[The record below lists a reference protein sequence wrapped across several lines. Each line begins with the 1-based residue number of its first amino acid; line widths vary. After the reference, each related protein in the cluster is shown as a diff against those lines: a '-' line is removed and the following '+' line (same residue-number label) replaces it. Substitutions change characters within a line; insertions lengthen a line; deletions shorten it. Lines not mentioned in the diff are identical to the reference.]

1 MNTAVYTEIRL
12 LLTLWNLGEGK
23 GLVKRSVL
31 LRSTCKGKEKA
42 TIHNDFL
49 LKLQEDGAIAITDE
63 KVVKVSLTDVG
74 LQKLAAGMLSDD
86 FAFEGQLV
94 GSRLANA
101 GLKWFRENHGLV
113 VDENVGGDVVTE
125 ATLKIS
131 TYDEF
136 KAVALETYDQLNRDY
151 NYDNLVPIYRIRRV
165 IGEQVTRSQFSD
177 WLLEMQSNEI
187 LQLQGGGVEDDAPDK
202 LEDSILT
209 KVSGLRCYAKKLAD

>member
-63 KVVKVSLTDVG
+63 KVVKVSLTDAG
-74 LQKLAAGMLSDD
+74 LQRLAVGMLSDD

-113 VDENVGGDVVTE
+113 VDQNVVVESAVTE
-125 ATLKIS
+125 SAPKIS
-131 TYDEF
+131 SYDEF

-151 NYDNLVPIYRIRRV
+151 NLSNLVPIYQIRRE
-165 IGEQVTRSQFSD
+165 IGDRVTRSQFNE
-177 WLLEMQSNEI
+177 WMLELQSKDI
-187 LQLQGGGVEDDAPDK
+187 LQFITGGVADLTPDK
-202 LEDSILT
+202 EKDSITTELG
-209 KVSGLRCYAKKLAD
+209 GLRYYAKLL

>member
-1 MNTAVYTEIRL
+1 
-12 LLTLWNLGEGK
+12 
-23 GLVKRSVL
+23 

>member
-49 LKLQEDGAIAITDE
+49 LKLQEDGAIAITEE
-63 KVVKVSLTDVG
+63 KVVKVSLTDAG
-74 LQKLAAGMLSDD
+74 LQRLAAGMLASD
-86 FAFEGQLV
+86 FVFEGQLV

-113 VDENVGGDVVTE
+113 VDEIVVTENASE

-151 NYDNLVPIYRIRRV
+151 NLSNLVPIYQIRRE
-165 IGEQVTRSQFSD
+165 IGDRVTRSQFND
-177 WLLEMQSNEI
+177 WMLELQSKDI
-187 LQLQGGGVEDDAPDK
+187 LQFITGGVADLTPDK
-202 LEDSILT
+202 EKDSITTELG
-209 KVSGLRCYAKKLAD
+209 GLRYYAKLL

>member
-165 IGEQVTRSQFSD
+165 IGEQVTRSQCSD

>member
-49 LKLQEDGAIAITDE
+49 LKLQEDGAIAITEE
-63 KVVKVSLTDVG
+63 KVVKVSLTDAG
-74 LQKLAAGMLSDD
+74 LQRLAAGMLAAD
-86 FAFEGQLV
+86 FVFEGQLV

-113 VDENVGGDVVTE
+113 VDEIVVTENASE

-151 NYDNLVPIYRIRRV
+151 NLSNLVPIYQIRRA
-165 IGEQVTRSQFSD
+165 IGDRVTRSQFNE
-177 WLLEMQSNEI
+177 WMLELQSKDI
-187 LQLQGGGVEDDAPDK
+187 LQFITGGVADLTPDK
-202 LEDSILT
+202 EKDSITTELG
-209 KVSGLRCYAKKLAD
+209 GLRYYAKLL

>member
-63 KVVKVSLTDVG
+63 KVVKVSLTDTG
-74 LQKLAAGMLSDD
+74 LQRLAAGMLAAD
-86 FAFEGQLV
+86 FVFEGQLV

-113 VDENVGGDVVTE
+113 VDESVVTE
-125 ATLKIS
+125 SAVTDNVTEAIASDNS
-131 TYDEF
+131 TDESV
-136 KAVALETYDQLNRDY
+136 VAE
-151 NYDNLVPIYRIRRV
+151 
-165 IGEQVTRSQFSD
+165 G
-177 WLLEMQSNEI
+177 
-187 LQLQGGGVEDDAPDK
+187 
-202 LEDSILT
+202 
-209 KVSGLRCYAKKLAD
+209 

>member
-1 MNTAVYTEIRL
+1 L

-63 KVVKVSLTDVG
+63 KVVKVSLTDTG
-74 LQKLAAGMLSDD
+74 LQRLAAGMLADD

-113 VDENVGGDVVTE
+113 VDQNVVVESAVTE
-125 ATLKIS
+125 SVPKIS
-131 TYDEF
+131 SYDEF

-151 NYDNLVPIYRIRRV
+151 NLSNLVPIYQIRRE
-165 IGEQVTRSQFSD
+165 IGDRVTRSQFNE
-177 WLLEMQSNEI
+177 WMLELQSKDI
-187 LQLQGGGVEDDAPDK
+187 LQFITGGVADLTPDK
-202 LEDSILT
+202 EKDSITTELG
-209 KVSGLRCYAKKLAD
+209 GLRYYAKLL

>member
-63 KVVKVSLTDVG
+63 KVVKVSLTDTG
-74 LQKLAAGMLSDD
+74 LQKLAVGMLSDD

-113 VDENVGGDVVTE
+113 VDESVVVESAVTE
-125 ATLKIS
+125 SAPKIS
-131 TYDEF
+131 SYDEF

-151 NYDNLVPIYRIRRV
+151 NLSNLVPIYQIRRE
-165 IGEQVTRSQFSD
+165 IGDRVTRSQFNE
-177 WLLEMQSNEI
+177 WMLELQSKDI
-187 LQLQGGGVEDDAPDK
+187 LQLITGLVTDLTPDK
-202 LEDSILT
+202 EKDSITTELG
-209 KVSGLRCYAKKLAD
+209 GLRYFAKLL

>member
-1 MNTAVYTEIRL
+1 
-12 LLTLWNLGEGK
+12 
-23 GLVKRSVL
+23 

-63 KVVKVSLTDVG
+63 KVVKVSLTDTG
-74 LQKLAAGMLSDD
+74 LQRLAAGMLADD

-113 VDENVGGDVVTE
+113 VDQNVVVESAVTE
-125 ATLKIS
+125 SVPKIS
-131 TYDEF
+131 SYDEF

-151 NYDNLVPIYRIRRV
+151 NLSNLVPIYQIRRE
-165 IGEQVTRSQFSD
+165 IGDRVTRSQFNE
-177 WLLEMQSNEI
+177 WMLELQSKDI
-187 LQLQGGGVEDDAPDK
+187 LQFITGGVADLTPDK
-202 LEDSILT
+202 EKDSITTELG
-209 KVSGLRCYAKKLAD
+209 GLRYYAKLL

>member
-49 LKLQEDGAIAITDE
+49 LKLQEDGAIAITEE
-63 KVVKVSLTDVG
+63 KVVKVSLTDAG
-74 LQKLAAGMLSDD
+74 LQRLAAGMLAAD
-86 FAFEGQLV
+86 FVFEGQLV

-113 VDENVGGDVVTE
+113 VDESVVTE
-125 ATLKIS
+125 NVPDNVTEAIASDSS
-131 TYDEF
+131 TDES
-136 KAVALETYDQLNRDY
+136 V
-151 NYDNLVPIYRIRRV
+151 
-165 IGEQVTRSQFSD
+165 VT
-177 WLLEMQSNEI
+177 E
-187 LQLQGGGVEDDAPDK
+187 G
-202 LEDSILT
+202 
-209 KVSGLRCYAKKLAD
+209 

>member
-63 KVVKVSLTDVG
+63 KVVKVSLTDAG
-74 LQKLAAGMLSDD
+74 LQRLATGMLADD

-113 VDENVGGDVVTE
+113 VDENVVVESAVTE
-125 ATLKIS
+125 SVPKIS
-131 TYDEF
+131 SYDEF
-136 KAVALETYDQLNRDY
+136 KVVALETYDQLNRDY
-151 NYDNLVPIYRIRRV
+151 NLSNLVPIYQIRRE
-165 IGEQVTRSQFSD
+165 IGDRVTRIQFD
-177 WLLEMQSNEI
+177 EWLLEAQANDI
-187 LQLQGGGVEDDAPDK
+187 FQLQKGEDPNFTPDK
-202 LEDSILT
+202 AEDSITTELG
-209 KVSGLRCYAKKLAD
+209 GLRYYAKRLS

>member
-63 KVVKVSLTDVG
+63 KVVKVSLTDAG
-74 LQKLAAGMLSDD
+74 LQRLAAGMLADD

-101 GLKWFRENHGLV
+101 GLKWFRQNHGLV
-113 VDENVGGDVVTE
+113 VDENVVTE
-125 ATLKIS
+125 ATPKIS

-151 NYDNLVPIYRIRRV
+151 NLSNLVPIYQIRRE
-165 IGEQVTRSQFSD
+165 IGDRVTRSQFND
-177 WLLEMQSNEI
+177 WMLELQSKDV
-187 LQLQGGGVEDDAPDK
+187 LQFITGGVADLTPDK
-202 LEDSILT
+202 EKDSITTELG
-209 KVSGLRCYAKKLAD
+209 GLRYYAKLL

>member
-1 MNTAVYTEIRL
+1 MNTAIYTEIRL

-74 LQKLAAGMLSDD
+74 LQKLAAGMLSDE

-101 GLKWFRENHGLV
+101 GLKWFRQNHGLV
-113 VDENVGGDVVTE
+113 VDENVVTE
-125 ATLKIS
+125 NVPDNVIEAIASDTS
-131 TYDEF
+131 TDESV
-136 KAVALETYDQLNRDY
+136 VAE
-151 NYDNLVPIYRIRRV
+151 
-165 IGEQVTRSQFSD
+165 G
-177 WLLEMQSNEI
+177 
-187 LQLQGGGVEDDAPDK
+187 
-202 LEDSILT
+202 
-209 KVSGLRCYAKKLAD
+209 

>member
-113 VDENVGGDVVTE
+113 VDQNVVVESAVTE
-125 ATLKIS
+125 SVPKIS
-131 TYDEF
+131 SYDEF

-151 NYDNLVPIYRIRRV
+151 NLSNLVPIYQIRRE
-165 IGEQVTRSQFSD
+165 IGDRVTRSQFNE
-177 WLLEMQSNEI
+177 WMLELQSKDI
-187 LQLQGGGVEDDAPDK
+187 LQFITGGVADLTPDK
-202 LEDSILT
+202 EKDSITTELG
-209 KVSGLRCYAKKLAD
+209 GLRYYAKLL

>member
-63 KVVKVSLTDVG
+63 KVVKVSLTDAG
-74 LQKLAAGMLSDD
+74 LQRLAAGMLATD

-113 VDENVGGDVVTE
+113 VDENVVTENVTE

-151 NYDNLVPIYRIRRV
+151 NFDNLVPIYRIRRE
-165 IGEQVTRSQFSD
+165 IGERVTRSQFSD
-177 WLLEMQSNEI
+177 WLLELQSNDVFL
-187 LQLQGGGVEDDAPDK
+187 LQDGTIEDGAPDK
-202 LEDSILT
+202 LRDSVSTPI
-209 KVSGLRCYAKKLAD
+209 SGLRCFAVKKTK

>member
-42 TIHNDFL
+42 TVHNDFL

-74 LQKLAAGMLSDD
+74 IQKLAAGMRSED

-101 GLKWFRENHGLV
+101 GLKWFRQNDGLV
-113 VDENVGGDVVTE
+113 VDESVVTE
-125 ATLKIS
+125 AIASDTS
-131 TYDEF
+131 TDE
-136 KAVALETYDQLNRDY
+136 AVAAE
-151 NYDNLVPIYRIRRV
+151 
-165 IGEQVTRSQFSD
+165 G
-177 WLLEMQSNEI
+177 
-187 LQLQGGGVEDDAPDK
+187 
-202 LEDSILT
+202 
-209 KVSGLRCYAKKLAD
+209 

>member
-113 VDENVGGDVVTE
+113 VDQNVVVESAVTE
-125 ATLKIS
+125 SAPKIS
-131 TYDEF
+131 SYDEF

-151 NYDNLVPIYRIRRV
+151 NLSNLVPIYQIRRE
-165 IGEQVTRSQFSD
+165 IGDRVTRSQFNE
-177 WLLEMQSNEI
+177 WMLELQSKDI
-187 LQLQGGGVEDDAPDK
+187 LQFITGGVADLTPDK
-202 LEDSILT
+202 EKDSITTELG
-209 KVSGLRCYAKKLAD
+209 GLRYYAKLL

>member
-63 KVVKVSLTDVG
+63 KVVKVSLTDAG
-74 LQKLAAGMLSDD
+74 LQRLAAGMLADD

-101 GLKWFRENHGLV
+101 GLKWFRQNHGVV
-113 VDENVGGDVVTE
+113 VDENVVTE
-125 ATLKIS
+125 AIASDSS
-131 TYDEF
+131 TDESV
-136 KAVALETYDQLNRDY
+136 AVE
-151 NYDNLVPIYRIRRV
+151 
-165 IGEQVTRSQFSD
+165 G
-177 WLLEMQSNEI
+177 
-187 LQLQGGGVEDDAPDK
+187 
-202 LEDSILT
+202 
-209 KVSGLRCYAKKLAD
+209 

>member
-63 KVVKVSLTDVG
+63 KVVKVSLTDTG
-74 LQKLAAGMLSDD
+74 LQRLAAGMLADD

-113 VDENVGGDVVTE
+113 VDQNVVVESAVTE
-125 ATLKIS
+125 SVPKIS
-131 TYDEF
+131 SYDEF

-151 NYDNLVPIYRIRRV
+151 NLSNLVPIYQIRRE
-165 IGEQVTRSQFSD
+165 IGDRVTRSQFNE
-177 WLLEMQSNEI
+177 WMLELQSKDI
-187 LQLQGGGVEDDAPDK
+187 LQFITGGVADLTPDK
-202 LEDSILT
+202 EKDSITTELG
-209 KVSGLRCYAKKLAD
+209 GLRYYAKLL

>member
-49 LKLQEDGAIAITDE
+49 LKLQEDGAIAITEE
-63 KVVKVSLTDVG
+63 KVVKVSLTDAG
-74 LQKLAAGMLSDD
+74 LQRLAAGMLAAD
-86 FAFEGQLV
+86 FVFEGQLV

-113 VDENVGGDVVTE
+113 VDEIVVTENASE

-151 NYDNLVPIYRIRRV
+151 NLSNLVPIYQIRRE
-165 IGEQVTRSQFSD
+165 IGDRVTRSQFND
-177 WLLEMQSNEI
+177 WMLELQSKDI
-187 LQLQGGGVEDDAPDK
+187 LQFITGGVADLTPDK
-202 LEDSILT
+202 EKDSITTELG
-209 KVSGLRCYAKKLAD
+209 GLRYYAKLL

>member
-1 MNTAVYTEIRL
+1 L

-113 VDENVGGDVVTE
+113 VDQNVVVESAVTE
-125 ATLKIS
+125 SVPKIS
-131 TYDEF
+131 SYDEF

-151 NYDNLVPIYRIRRV
+151 NLSNLVPIYQIRRE
-165 IGEQVTRSQFSD
+165 IGDRVTRSQFNE
-177 WLLEMQSNEI
+177 WMLELQSKDI
-187 LQLQGGGVEDDAPDK
+187 LQFITGGVADLTPDK
-202 LEDSILT
+202 EKDSITTELG
-209 KVSGLRCYAKKLAD
+209 GLRYYAKLL

>member
-63 KVVKVSLTDVG
+63 KVVKVSLTDAG
-74 LQKLAAGMLSDD
+74 LQRLAAGMLADD

-113 VDENVGGDVVTE
+113 VDESVVIE
-125 ATLKIS
+125 SAPKIES
-131 TYDEF
+131 YDEF
-136 KAVALETYDQLNRDY
+136 QAVALETYDQLNRDF
-151 NYDNLVPIYRIRRV
+151 NLSNLVPIYQIRRE
-165 IGEQVTRSQFSD
+165 IGDRVTRSQFND
-177 WLLEMQSNEI
+177 WMLELQSKDV
-187 LQLQGGGVEDDAPDK
+187 LQFITGGVADLTPDK
-202 LEDSILT
+202 EKDSITTELG
-209 KVSGLRCYAKKLAD
+209 GLRYYAKRL

>member
-63 KVVKVSLTDVG
+63 KVVKVSLTDTG
-74 LQKLAAGMLSDD
+74 LQKLAVGMLSDD

-113 VDENVGGDVVTE
+113 VDESVVVESAVTE
-125 ATLKIS
+125 SAPKIS
-131 TYDEF
+131 SYDEF

-151 NYDNLVPIYRIRRV
+151 NLSNLVPIYQIRRE
-165 IGEQVTRSQFSD
+165 IGDRVTRSQFNE
-177 WLLEMQSNEI
+177 WMLELQSKDI
-187 LQLQGGGVEDDAPDK
+187 LQFITGGVADLTPDK
-202 LEDSILT
+202 EKDSITTELG
-209 KVSGLRCYAKKLAD
+209 GLRYYAKLL

>member
-49 LKLQEDGAIAITDE
+49 LKLQEDGAIAITEE
-63 KVVKVSLTDVG
+63 KVVKVSLTDAG
-74 LQKLAAGMLSDD
+74 LQRLAAGMLAAD
-86 FAFEGQLV
+86 FVFEGQLV

-113 VDENVGGDVVTE
+113 VDEIVVTENASE

-151 NYDNLVPIYRIRRV
+151 NLSNLVPIYQIRRE
-165 IGEQVTRSQFSD
+165 IGDRVTRSQFNE
-177 WLLEMQSNEI
+177 WMLELQSKDI
-187 LQLQGGGVEDDAPDK
+187 LQFITGGVADLTPDK
-202 LEDSILT
+202 EKDSITTELG
-209 KVSGLRCYAKKLAD
+209 GLRYYAKLL

>member
-63 KVVKVSLTDVG
+63 KVVKVSLTDAG
-74 LQKLAAGMLSDD
+74 LQRLAAGMLADD

-94 GSRLANA
+94 GRRLANA

-113 VDENVGGDVVTE
+113 VDENVVVESAVTE
-125 ATLKIS
+125 SAPKIS
-131 TYDEF
+131 SYDEF
-136 KAVALETYDQLNRDY
+136 KVVALETYDQLNRDY
-151 NYDNLVPIYRIRRV
+151 NFDNLVPIYRIRRA

-177 WLLEMQSNEI
+177 WLLEMQSNDVFL
-187 LQLQGGGVEDDAPDK
+187 LQDGTIEDGAPDK
-202 LEDSILT
+202 LRDSVSTPI
-209 KVSGLRCYAKKLAD
+209 SGLRCFAVKK

>member
-1 MNTAVYTEIRL
+1 
-12 LLTLWNLGEGK
+12 
-23 GLVKRSVL
+23 VKRSVL

-63 KVVKVSLTDVG
+63 KVVKVSLTDTG
-74 LQKLAAGMLSDD
+74 LQRLAAGMLADD

-113 VDENVGGDVVTE
+113 VDQNVVVESAVTE
-125 ATLKIS
+125 SVPKIS
-131 TYDEF
+131 SYDEF

-151 NYDNLVPIYRIRRV
+151 NLSNLVPIYQIRRE
-165 IGEQVTRSQFSD
+165 IGDRVTRSQFNE
-177 WLLEMQSNEI
+177 WMLELQSKDI
-187 LQLQGGGVEDDAPDK
+187 LQFITGGVADLTPDK
-202 LEDSILT
+202 EKDSITTELG
-209 KVSGLRCYAKKLAD
+209 GLRYYAKLL